1 LWNPDPP
8 IGRKKIVFYGL
19 CLSRPKK
26 PYSQNQYTPISDN
39 IRINEQIRALRV
51 RVVDSE
57 GAHGIYSREEA
68 LDLAKRRGLDLVE
81 IAAQAEP
88 PVCKVIDFGKFR
100 YEQQK
105 REKEARKKAATTEL
119 KEIRFRPHTD
129 SHDFDFKVKHA
140 IKFLEDGDKVK
151 AWVQFRGRDI
161 VYKEQGLT
169 LLARFIE
176 ALGDAAKVDQDPQ
189 MEGRRMTTIL
199 APTKKGK

>member
-1 LWNPDPP
+1 MP
-8 IGRKKIVFYGL
+8 ITPITT
-19 CLSRPKK
+19 
-26 PYSQNQYTPISDN
+26 YSQNQYTPISDN
-39 IRINEQIRALRV
+39 IRINEQIRAARV

-68 LDLAKRRGLDLVE
+68 LDLARRRGLDLVE
-81 IAAQAEP
+81 IAAQADP

-140 IKFLEDGDKVK
+140 INFLGDGDKVK

-176 ALGDAAKVDQDPQ
+176 ALGDAAKVDQEPQ

-199 APTKKGK
+199 APAKKGK